1 MISFFLCLALLITAY
16 FTYGRVLEKIFKID
30 TNAAVPSKTM
40 ADGLDFIP
48 MPRWKTFLIQF
59 LNIAGLGPI
68 FGAILGAAYGP
79 IAFVWITL
87 GGIFLGGV
95 QDFAAGV
102 ISIRSNGANFP
113 DVVGK
118 YLGVN
123 VKHVMRIMTLLLMIL
138 VGSVF
143 MSGPADVLTGY
154 TGVDKN
160 IWLLIIFAYY
170 ITATL
175 LPIDKVIGKI
185 YPIFGAVLFLMAI
198 LILYVLIFDGYIVNL
213 PEINLTNYHSQKEL
227 FPIVP
232 TMLITIACGAI
243 SGFHTTQSPLMAR
256 CMNNESECRPV
267 FYGAMISESIVAL
280 IWAAIAMSFF
290 GGVGQLND
298 VITETGGSA
307 SAIIDEISTTT
318 LGTLGTMLVVLGV
331 IFAPISTGD
340 TALRMA
346 RLISVDYI
354 KIDQRKIR
362 NRVLVS
368 MPIFVLVFL
377 VTQVQFDVIW
387 RYFAWFNQVLAVFA
401 LWTIC
406 VYMQRSKYLPVF
418 LIPAGIMTYVVTLFI
433 MMSEQGFK
441 LDYNLSVCIAAI
453 FTTIVATLFFVKR
466 SNSKTLKGFK
476 TK

>member
-1 MISFFLCLALLITAY
+1 MVSFFICLGLLIIAY
-16 FTYGRVLEKIFKID
+16 FTYGRLLDKIFKID
-30 TNAAVPSKTM
+30 TKAPVPSKTM
-40 ADGLDFIP
+40 EDGLDYIP
-48 MPRWKTFLIQF
+48 MPKWKTFLIQF

-102 ISIRSNGANFP
+102 ISIRNNGANFP
-113 DVVGK
+113 DIVGK
-118 YLGVN
+118 YLGMN
-123 VKHVMRIMTLLLMIL
+123 VKHVMRVMTLLLMIL

-154 TGVDKN
+154 TGLDKN

-175 LPIDKVIGKI
+175 LPIDKIIGKI
-185 YPIFGAVLFLMAI
+185 YPIFGGVLFLMAI
-198 LILYVLIFDGYIVNL
+198 LILYVLIFDGYVANI
-213 PEINLTNYHSQKEL
+213 PEINLENYHSKKDIL
-227 FPIVP
+227 PIIP

-280 IWAAIAMSFF
+280 IWAAISMSFF
-290 GGVGQLND
+290 GGVDELNA

-307 SAIIDEISTTT
+307 PTIIDRISTST
-318 LGTLGTMLVVLGV
+318 LGTFGTMLVVLGV

-346 RLISVDYI
+346 RLLTVDYI
-354 KIDQRKIR
+354 KIDQRKIL

-368 MPIFVLVFL
+368 LPIFFL
-377 VTQVQFDVIW
+377 AFMLTQIRFDIIW
-387 RYFAWFNQVLAVFA
+387 RYFAWFNQVMAVFA

-406 VYMQRSKYLPVF
+406 VYVQRSKYLPLF
-418 LIPAGIMTYVVTLFI
+418 LIPACIMTYVVTLFI
-433 MMSEQGFK
+433 LVSEQGFT
-441 LDYNLSVCIAAI
+441 LNYALSVVIATI
-453 FTTIVATLFFVKR
+453 FTAILVTTFFMKR
-466 SNSKTLKGFK
+466 YNKEA
-476 TK
+476 